1 MEKGYKMECLDL
13 VSIII
18 PTHKG
23 SNNICRAVDSVLA
36 QTYKNLEVIIVDDN
50 GRDTEEQVETQ
61 KRMKKYKDD
70 LRVRYFIHKEN
81 KNGSAA
87 RNTGVRKANGVYIAF
102 LDDDDE
108 YTPDNIEMQLNVLNK
123 LPDDYGATYC
133 DMLQIRPGM
142 QDEMIGSDKSGY
154 ILEEFAKRKVAIGT
168 CVVLLKRE
176 VMDYLKEWDES
187 FKRHQDWEFMLR
199 FLERY
204 KIAHIDNV
212 GVVRYVTARHNAPN
226 PDMLSEYRMH
236 YLTKMKY
243 IFEKFDNEIR
253 KEIYDSHY
261 SEIGK
266 AYFKKGKL
274 KKSIEWAGKTA
285 NPTKTVCGYFKDGFI
300 YIKKRIKKSR

>member
-1 MEKGYKMECLDL
+1 MIHDGL
-13 VSIII
+13 VSVII

-23 SNNICRAVDSVLA
+23 AESICRAIDSILN
-36 QTYKNLEVIIVDDN
+36 QTYKNVEIIVVDDN
-50 GRDTEEQVETQ
+50 GENSEEQLRTQ
-61 KRMKKYKDD
+61 EKIQQYEND
-70 LRVRYFIHKEN
+70 LRVKYIVHGVN

-87 RNTGVRKANGVYIAF
+87 RNTGVRESKGEYISF

-108 YTPDNIEMQLNVLNK
+108 YMPDNIEIQLKVLNK

-142 QDEMIGSDKSGY
+142 QDEVIGSDKSGY

-176 VMDYLKEWDES
+176 AMDYLKGWDES

-199 FLERY
+199 FLDRY

-226 PDMLSEYRMH
+226 PDILSEYRMH

-243 IFEKFDNEIR
+243 IFEKFDSKTR

-274 KKSIEWAGKTA
+274 KKCIEWTRKTT
-285 NPTKTVCGYFKDGFI
+285 NPTKTICGYFKYGFI
-300 YIKKRIKKSR
+300 YIRKRLKKSR